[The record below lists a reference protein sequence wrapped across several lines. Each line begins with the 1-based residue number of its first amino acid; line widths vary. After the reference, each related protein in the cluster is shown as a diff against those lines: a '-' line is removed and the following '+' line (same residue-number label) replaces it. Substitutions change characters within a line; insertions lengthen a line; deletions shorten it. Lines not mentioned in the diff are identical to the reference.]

1 MKETSNESIH
11 HASKRMIIEGDNGM
25 GKFDYTVET
34 AKSVNEAVA
43 AIEAKAQEKGF
54 RVLHVHDVQAT
65 LAAKGFE
72 IEPMKIVEV
81 CNAKFASQ
89 VLAKDKKISLMLPCP
104 ISVFMEE
111 GKTYISALKPR
122 VLSDYYP
129 DIGID
134 EIAVAVEKVIIS
146 LVDETR

>member
-1 MKETSNESIH
+1 ME
-11 HASKRMIIEGDNGM
+11 
-25 GKFDYTVET
+25 KFDYTVET
-34 AKSVNEAVA
+34 TKSVDEAVA

-104 ISVFMEE
+104 ISVFVES

-122 VLSDYYP
+122 SIADYYP
-129 DIGID
+129 DANIE
-134 EIAVAVEKVIIS
+134 EIAAEVERIVLN
-146 LVDETR
+146 LVDETK